1 LSRQLEGYCLLNFL
15 LLLDNS
21 TNREFD
27 NTVSNQ
33 PIVKLVD
40 VNKSYGNVYAL
51 EDINL
56 EFYPGEIVSLV
67 GDNGAGKSTLTKII
81 SGTEGPDDKGQ
92 IMVDNQVVNNWTS
105 AKARARGIET
115 VYQNRALS
123 EQQTIYDNVFL
134 GREITNR
141 FGFINRKKEIEE
153 TESLMRKIGYTSKV
167 WTPFSSV
174 NKLSGGERQGVAISR
189 AILFDSRLVILD
201 EPTTAMALTEAAE
214 VLEFVRNL
222 KTSGKSVIFISHNP
236 WDAHAVADRFVI
248 LERGKIVFDGPKGSM
263 SADDFIALL
272 HKFAKK
278 DIKS

>member
-1 LSRQLEGYCLLNFL
+1 MWGQLPAQFL

-33 PIVKLVD
+33 PIVNLVN

-189 AILFDSRLVILD
+189 AILFESRLVILD
-201 EPTTAMALTEAAE
+201 DPTTAMALTEAAE
-214 VLEFVRNL
+214 DLEFVRNL
-222 KTSGKSVIFISHNP
+222 KKAGKSVIFISHNP

>member
-1 LSRQLEGYCLLNFL
+1 MGQLPALFL

-33 PIVKLVD
+33 SIVNLVN

-222 KTSGKSVIFISHNP
+222 KKAGKSVIFISHNP

>member
-1 LSRQLEGYCLLNFL
+1 MCYCLLNFL
-15 LLLDNS
+15 LLLDKS
-21 TNREFD
+21 TNRKFD
-27 NTVSNQ
+27 NTVDSQ
-33 PIVKLVD
+33 PIVKLIN

-56 EFYPGEIVSLV
+56 DFYPGEIVSLV

-81 SGTEGPDDKGQ
+81 SGTEKPDVSGQ
-92 IMVDNQVVNNWTS
+92 IMVDNEVVNNWSS

-123 EQQTIYDNVFL
+123 EQQSIYDNVFL

-141 FGFINRKKEIEE
+141 FGFINRKQEILE
-153 TESLMRKIGYTSKV
+153 TETLMRKIGYTSKV
-167 WTPFSSV
+167 WTPVSSV
-174 NKLSGGERQGVAISR
+174 DKLSGGERQGVAIAR
-189 AILFDSRLVILD
+189 AILFESRLVILD
-201 EPTTAMALTEAAE
+201 EPTSAMALTESAE
-214 VLEFVRNL
+214 VLEFIRNL
-222 KTSGKSVIFISHNP
+222 KQAGKSVVFISHNP

-263 SADDFIALL
+263 SADEFIALL
-272 HKFAKK
+272 HKFATK